1 MRHPDRFFVLFE
13 QYINNIRLF
22 VRAECVYRSA
32 FVIQDKGS
40 DPFADVYMRALAE
53 HGYRRLLYLSAV
65 GLLLT
70 LLSACSEPPYGNVNN
85 AELQMMLEQNTPIY
99 DVRRP
104 EEWRQTGVI
113 EGSKL
118 LTFVDASGR
127 LQPDFIDRFTAAIGQ
142 NDPVILICRTG
153 NRTSTLARLLVE
165 QLGYTQ
171 VYNVRDGITR
181 WISDDRP
188 VTRL

>member
-1 MRHPDRFFVLFE
+1 M
-13 QYINNIRLF
+13 N
-22 VRAECVYRSA
+22 
-32 FVIQDKGS
+32 KGS

-153 NRTSTLARLLVE
+153 NRTSTLAHFLVE

-188 VTRL
+188 ITRL

>member
-1 MRHPDRFFVLFE
+1 MSLDYSIYSNYISKLFDYLFKLIASIVL
-13 QYINNIRLF
+13 NPLLMN
-22 VRAECVYRSA
+22 
-32 FVIQDKGS
+32 KGS
-40 DPFADVYMRALAE
+40 SPFTDVFMCDLA
-53 HGYRRLLYLSAV
+53 GTSYRQLLRLSAV
-65 GLLLT
+65 GLLLM

-127 LQPDFIDRFTAAIGQ
+127 LQPDFIDRFTSAIGQ

-153 NRTSTLARLLVE
+153 SRTSTLARLLVE
-165 QLGYTQ
+165 QLGYTR

>member
-1 MRHPDRFFVLFE
+1 MK
-13 QYINNIRLF
+13 I
-22 VRAECVYRSA
+22 
-32 FVIQDKGS
+32 
-40 DPFADVYMRALAE
+40 DVTMSTLVE
-53 HGYRRLLYLSAV
+53 HSYRRLLRLCAV

-70 LLSACSEPPYGNVNN
+70 ALSACSEPPYGNVNN
-85 AELQMMLEQNTPIY
+85 AELQMMLEQNIPVY
-99 DVRRP
+99 DIRRP

-113 EGSKL
+113 DGSKL

-127 LQPDFIDRFTAAIGQ
+127 LRPDFIDRFTAAIGQ

-153 NRTSTLARLLVE
+153 SRTSTLAHFLVE